1 MRLNINLATR
11 PYRDVRQFLRTWGTG
26 TVLLALLTAGLCW
39 YTFHAWSQTRS
50 GRADVAL
57 VQNEIDALNQQ
68 RESGIALLNQP
79 QNRAVANQSAF
90 LNGLIARRSFSWTQ
104 LFMELERI
112 MPARLHVTSIA
123 PSLNKRNQIEIHM
136 VVAGDAREQAVEL
149 VRRLEDSPSFQQP
162 ELRSE
167 TVAQNVS
174 GTPNMAGG
182 DRVQFDI
189 SMLYVPKATT
199 ENAAADKGPQP
210 QTANDDKAAKPDMAK
225 KEGDKVATPV
235 KGKTDGNKAVKP
247 DIAKKDGDKALRP
260 VGDKSDKK
268 KIRACPEGQRGQRE
282 GGGGRQGGDSMM
294 MRNVA
299 QAQRG
304 LIVVIVCLALID
316 VTALA
321 LLLSPAIRS
330 SKSTQAELQAL
341 QAELAQKR
349 IQAVPAL
356 DMDKKLAEARTQI
369 SDFYAHDFV
378 SRYSEIS
385 EALAKA
391 ATESHVQLANINYI
405 PLKPTAAEAKNC
417 SEH

>member
-50 GRADVAL
+50 GRAEVAL
-57 VQNEIDALNQQ
+57 VQNEIDALNHQ

-90 LNGLIARRSFSWTQ
+90 LNGLIARRSFSWTR

-174 GTPNMAGG
+174 GTPNAVGG

-189 SMLYVPKATT
+189 SMLYVPKVTT
-199 ENAAADKGPQP
+199 EQGAADKGPQP
-210 QTANDDKAAKPDMAK
+210 QTANDDKAVKPDMAK
-225 KEGDKVATPV
+225 KDGDKVAKPE
-235 KGKTDGNKAVKP
+235 KAKTDGNKAVKP

-260 VGDKSDKK
+260 AGDKSDKK
-268 KIRACPEGQRGQRE
+268 KVRRVQT
-282 GGGGRQGGDSMM
+282 DSAA
-294 MRNVA
+294 N
-299 QAQRG
+299 
-304 LIVVIVCLALID
+304 
-316 VTALA
+316 
-321 LLLSPAIRS
+321 
-330 SKSTQAELQAL
+330 
-341 QAELAQKR
+341 
-349 IQAVPAL
+349 
-356 DMDKKLAEARTQI
+356 
-369 SDFYAHDFV
+369 
-378 SRYSEIS
+378 
-385 EALAKA
+385 AKA
-391 ATESHVQLANINYI
+391 AGGKGVTR
-405 PLKPTAAEAKNC
+405 
-417 SEH
+417 

>member
-26 TVLLALLTAGLCW
+26 TVLLALLTVGLCW

-50 GRADVAL
+50 ARAEVSL
-57 VQNEIDALNQQ
+57 VQNEIDTLNRQ

-90 LNGLIARRSFSWTQ
+90 LNGLIARRSFSWTM

-167 TVAQNVS
+167 TVAQNTP

-189 SMLYVPKATT
+189 SMLYVPKAT
-199 ENAAADKGPQP
+199 AAADKGPLP
-210 QTANDDKAAKPDMAK
+210 QTANDDKA
-225 KEGDKVATPV
+225 
-235 KGKTDGNKAVKP
+235 VKP
-247 DIAKKDGDKALRP
+247 ITGKKDGDKVVKPATGKTDGDKALKP
-260 VGDKSDKK
+260 ANDKSDKK
-268 KIRACPEGQRGQRE
+268 KKDRGAQT
-282 GGGGRQGGDSMM
+282 DSAA
-294 MRNVA
+294 N
-299 QAQRG
+299 
-304 LIVVIVCLALID
+304 
-316 VTALA
+316 
-321 LLLSPAIRS
+321 
-330 SKSTQAELQAL
+330 
-341 QAELAQKR
+341 
-349 IQAVPAL
+349 
-356 DMDKKLAEARTQI
+356 
-369 SDFYAHDFV
+369 
-378 SRYSEIS
+378 
-385 EALAKA
+385 AKA
-391 ATESHVQLANINYI
+391 AGGKGVAR
-405 PLKPTAAEAKNC
+405 
-417 SEH
+417 